1 LTLRPLSP
9 PAVALAPPAAPA
21 APIVLELRGRADYLG
36 AVSVILAMSD
46 GHRPLQPVV
55 VQIVEPVGLP
65 SVLHLGEAGEGL
77 PVDLTL
83 DGGGHRLRRCRVSL
97 AGRRVVVRDLHLE
110 PEGLAGD
117 ALVVDATQAVE
128 LHNLSV
134 TGAGRAPPGRGPRGA
149 GRSVLLSASGPSVR
163 VVAEGVSVLDAGS
176 PGSVVLMG
184 QGQGS
189 FGEVDWVEGR
199 FGGNIDPTFVT
210 GGVTLIRARGTQH
223 MGAGRLLSALPST
236 LLLEDWTEVPASQA
250 LLDAW
255 RQAARG
261 ALGAPG

>member
-1 LTLRPLSP
+1 M
-9 PAVALAPPAAPA
+9 
-21 APIVLELRGRADYLG
+21 LELRGRADYLG

-236 LLLEDWTEVPASQA
+236 LLLEDWAEVPASEA

-261 ALGAPG
+261 AVGAPG